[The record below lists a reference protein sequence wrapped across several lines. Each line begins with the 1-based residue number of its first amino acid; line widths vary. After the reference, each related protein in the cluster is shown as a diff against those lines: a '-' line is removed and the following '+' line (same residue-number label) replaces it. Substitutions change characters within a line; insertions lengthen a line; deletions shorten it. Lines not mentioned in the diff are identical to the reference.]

1 MEISDKSSNDQ
12 TFVRCAYSGQS
23 KPLNEM
29 VQVGEHWIAEE
40 HKNSYVQFI
49 QQGGELQKIE
59 SAIDAPTSLNFT
71 ALFSAAWSL
80 YKKHFWLLTSLYL
93 TIWLPCNFL
102 TSYMEAHEL
111 IKDTLAASWRANQW
125 MEVLFGGLAT
135 GAIMHVIKKALD
147 GQSSNY
153 WEALGFSLKKWFTLI
168 LAAFLLNLITV
179 IGFILLVVPGVLM
192 SVRGVFMISYIVDQ
206 NQSAR
211 DSIDS
216 SWQLAKGHFWR
227 ILGYLLVVAVGALL
241 PMTVLMFTLGIVQAS
256 LEEVIESEIVI
267 EQFWLL
273 DWIAESLGSITFA
286 FLPVFYFVFYR
297 GLRSINGKTIAE
309 QFFKN

>member
-1 MEISDKSSNDQ
+1 
-12 TFVRCAYSGQS
+12 
-23 KPLNEM
+23 M

-40 HKNSYVQFI
+40 HKDSYVQFI
-49 QQGGELQKIE
+49 QQGGELQKMEGAIE
-59 SAIDAPTSLNFT
+59 KPTSLNFT
-71 ALFSAAWSL
+71 ALFLAAWSL

-102 TSYMEAHEL
+102 TSYMEAHHL

-135 GAIMHVIKKALD
+135 CAIIHVIQKALD
-147 GQSSNY
+147 GQSSNF
-153 WEALGFSLKKWFTLI
+153 WEAIGFSLKKWFTLI

-179 IGFILLVVPGVLM
+179 IGFILLVIPGVLM

-227 ILGYLLVVAVGALL
+227 ILGYSLVVAAGALL
-241 PMTVLMFTLGIVQAS
+241 PMTVLMFTVGITQAY
-256 LEEVIESEIVI
+256 LEEVIESEMVI
-267 EQFWLL
+267 DQFWLL

-286 FLPVFYFVFYR
+286 FLPVFYFIFYR
-297 GLRSINGKTIAE
+297 GLRSIKSKSVTN
-309 QFFKN
+309 QYFKS